1 MMKLRCVISSF
12 LFITINCYA
21 QKSEYKIFSF
31 DQVKE
36 ANADTIF
43 ALNLS
48 HMKLDSV
55 PKELARFTQLQY
67 LDLSK
72 NKLSK
77 LPDFLADLEALKII
91 DISKNKFDIFPLVL
105 TRVDSLTV
113 LRANRNQFDRLPESI
128 GYCKNLEVVD
138 FWETPIMSIPESFY
152 ALPKLKKIDLQ
163 GIKYSPTFQKKL
175 KERLPN
181 VEILL
186 DPPCDCME

>member
-1 MMKLRCVISSF
+1 MKLLFVISF
-12 LFITINCYA
+12 LLFTTINCFA
-21 QKSEYKIFSF
+21 QKIETYSLE
-31 DQVKE
+31 QALA
-36 ANADTIF
+36 ANPDTIF
-43 ALNLS
+43 ALDLS
-48 HMKLDSV
+48 HLKLDTV
-55 PKELARFTQLQY
+55 PAEIAKFTHLTY

-77 LPDFLADLEALKII
+77 LPDFLADLEYLKTVN
-91 DISKNKFDIFPLVL
+91 ISKNKFDVFPLVL
-105 TRVDSLTV
+105 TRIDSLTV
-113 LRANRNQFDRLPESI
+113 LLANRNQFDRLPESI

-175 KERLPN
+175 KDRLPN
-181 VEILL
+181 VEIKL